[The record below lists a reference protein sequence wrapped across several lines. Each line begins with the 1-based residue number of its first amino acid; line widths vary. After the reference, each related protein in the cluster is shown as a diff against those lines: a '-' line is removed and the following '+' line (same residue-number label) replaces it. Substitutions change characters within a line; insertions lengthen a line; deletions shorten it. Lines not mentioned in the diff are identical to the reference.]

1 VPGAGTYW
9 NGAHVAE
16 IYSIGILDYELRL
29 TESVLVRRRRSAIPE
44 CVAPPTVSLVAVDSP
59 ASRKRPV
66 AICKRSLP
74 QRVCTA
80 RLSRQLQGLCF
91 RTDTDGAPC
100 LTPQGWSP
108 HRSATSARLGV
119 ALAVRMYRQYV

>member
-1 VPGAGTYW
+1 MPGAGTYW

-16 IYSIGILDYELRL
+16 IYSIGILDDELRL
-29 TESVLVRRRRSAIPE
+29 TESVFVRRRRSAIPE
-44 CVAPPTVSLVAVDSP
+44 CVAPPAVSLVAVDSP

-91 RTDTDGAPC
+91 RQT
-100 LTPQGWSP
+100 LTES
-108 HRSATSARLGV
+108 RA
-119 ALAVRMYRQYV
+119 